1 MKEVSPNNT
10 VNFYGRDFFVDK
22 NVLTP
27 RPETEQLIDEVL
39 SLCGKSILPG
49 VKPEASVLDLK
60 NLKILD
66 IGTGS
71 GCIAITLKKELEDAE
86 VHASDVSEEALDIAK
101 KNAENLDAKVNF
113 ITSYLLQNVNATPDV
128 IVANLPYVDKDWDW
142 LDKES
147 LKEDPDLALYAEDH
161 GLKLIKELLDTAES
175 KYLILEADPSQHG
188 EIIEYTKSYRLLKQ
202 NGFILVFVR
211 F

>member
-49 VKPEASVLDLK
+49 VKPEAPVLDPK

-101 KNAENLDAKVNF
+101 KNAENLDARVNF
-113 ITSYLLQNVNATPDV
+113 ITSYLLQNVNITPDV

-175 KYLILEADPSQHG
+175 KYLILEADPSQHD
-188 EIIEYTKSYRLLKQ
+188 EIIKYAKSYRLLKQ

>member
-1 MKEVSPNNT
+1 MSAASQN
-10 VNFYGRDFFVDK
+10 NFYGRNFYVDEH
-22 NVLTP
+22 VLTP
-27 RPETEQLIDEVL
+27 RPETEQIIDEVL
-39 SLCGKSILPG
+39 SLCGKAILPG
-49 VKPEASVLDLK
+49 VKPEAPALDPI

-86 VHASDVSEEALDIAK
+86 VYASDVSEEALNVAK
-101 KNAENLDAKVNF
+101 KNAEDLGANVEF
-113 ITSYLLQNVNATPDV
+113 ITSYLLQNVNITPDV
-128 IVANLPYVDKDWDW
+128 IVTNLPYVDKDWDW

-147 LKEDPDLALYAEDH
+147 LKEDPDLALYSEDH
-161 GLKLIKELLDTAES
+161 GLKLIKELLDTANS
-175 KYLILEADPSQHG
+175 KYLILEADPSQHD
-188 EIIEYTKSYRLLKQ
+188 EIIKYAKSYRLLKQ